1 MRNNQRT
8 AFPNVTSEGALL
20 PVDVL
25 QRVAEF
31 DASIGGIAAEDYHH
45 DGEKLNEMINDAWL
59 HVLRAWHTFQT
70 LRARLPESDAGT
82 TLTRERWLLPL
93 FQELG

>member
-25 QRVAEF
+25 QRISEF
-31 DASIGGIAAEDYHH
+31 DASIGGISAEDYHH
-45 DGEKLNEMINDAWL
+45 DGE
-59 HVLRAWHTFQT
+59 
-70 LRARLPESDAGT
+70 
-82 TLTRERWLLPL
+82 
-93 FQELG
+93 

>member
-45 DGEKLNEMINDAWL
+45 DGEKLNEVINDAWL
-59 HVLRAWHTFQT
+59 HVLRVDAAVADAVCHEDDC
-70 LRARLPESDAGT
+70 ARPAFGQ
-82 TLTRERWLLPL
+82 LLCR
-93 FQELG
+93 